1 MKRIFEHPPEEQTGK
16 RYWRSLGEL
25 SDTPE
30 FRGWLEREFPS
41 GAAQLQGDEWSRR
54 GFLKLMGASMA
65 LAGFGLT
72 SCRRPE
78 AHLVPFTK
86 SVEWAIPGKALFYA
100 TAMPRRTGALPLVV
114 TTHDGRPT
122 KIDGNPL
129 HPASGGATDVFAQ
142 ASILDLYDPARS
154 KRFVEKG
161 EKDEKG
167 KKVENFERRDRFSFE
182 NYLAELRAKIAAD
195 GGAGLAFLVE
205 EVHSPTRERLRAEL
219 LKVYPRMRWC
229 VYDPLLTEAQSFATQ
244 LSFGDN
250 VRLIPRFERA
260 DVILALDSDF
270 LDCGEGDLAGVRAFS
285 SRRRVSAAKD
295 SMNRL
300 YVVENRFT
308 LTGAMADH
316 RLRCPASQIPA
327 FTRAL
332 AGKIAAA
339 TKDQGLASTIATLTE
354 PANAMKFDDQWLTEC
369 ANDLMAKPGASLVLA
384 GSHQPVVVQ
393 LMAYAIN
400 SALKNVGAT
409 VIVREF
415 VRAPKTNSC
424 LQLAGEVNAGRIKQ
438 LFIFGGDPVYN
449 APKGLTID
457 RESHAPVDWPDL
469 QKKVPDVIRLGY
481 YEDATS
487 ELSRWHVPAAHYL
500 EAWGD
505 ALTSDGA
512 YLAVQ
517 PMILPLFGGMS
528 EIELMNLL
536 LGGPKIEGPEL
547 VQETFRASAP
557 PGDFQAAWSQLLR
570 DGFASHVALKEK
582 PPTFNANNAGGVAHT
597 LWATASNPTLDAPE
611 IVLTRS
617 YSMDDGRYI
626 NNGWLQEL
634 PDPVTKLTWDNAA
647 LMSPVL
653 AKHLGV
659 KSGDLINI
667 AITETTKDANKNPI
681 RRELVIAALIS
692 PGHADNSISISLG
705 YGRKKTGPVGE
716 EAGFNGFLLRT
727 SSNPHYIAVD
737 GKTVQA
743 ITVTTSPTPK
753 PTGTPTPAPSGK
765 QKQLHTLGVYPLSI
779 TQDHWSI
786 EGRGLVREA
795 SIEKYREDPEF
806 VKKIAGDDH
815 LPPKLPS
822 LYSHPPLTAD
832 QQWGMS
838 VDLNVCTGCSACI
851 VACQSE
857 NNIPIVGKLQVSHG
871 RAMHW
876 LRLDRYYAS
885 AKPFN
890 QDRGEYPEDPEM
902 VHEPMMCQH
911 CENAPCETVCP
922 VNATVHS
929 EDGLNVMAYN
939 RCIGTRYCANNCP
952 FKVRRFNYFDY
963 NQRPIGKK
971 KIGPITVF
979 QEYLGPLTEKGAPD
993 TVKLQKNPNVTVRMR
1008 GVMEKCTYCV
1018 QRIEEAKIAAKVRAG
1033 ASDKTLIPRDSFTS
1047 ACAQACP
1054 TEAIVFGDV
1063 KDPES
1068 RVSKMKMQDRN
1079 YRLLEYL
1086 NVKTRTSYLARIRN
1100 PNPKMPDAHKIGVAS
1115 LDHHGPTHAESSHAP
1130 KGQHDFNQHQHNEA
1144 TPTPSSQPDHSHHDD
1159 AAPAASPSAT
1169 PEHQH

>member
-1 MKRIFEHPPEEQTGK
+1 MKRIFEHPPEQLTGK

-30 FRGWLEREFPS
+30 FRGWLEREFPA
-41 GAAQLQGDEWSRR
+41 GAAQLEGDEWSRR

-100 TAMPRRTGALPLVV
+100 TAMPRRTGAIPLVV

-129 HPASGGATDVFAQ
+129 HPASGGATDAFAQ

-161 EKDEKG
+161 EKEEGG
-167 KKVENFERRDRFSFE
+167 KKKENFEVRDRAAFDK
-182 NYLAELRAKIAAD
+182 YLGELRTQIAAD

-205 EVHSPTRERLRAEL
+205 EVHSPTRERLRQEL
-219 LKVYPRMRWC
+219 QKTYPKMRWC
-229 VYDPLLTEAQSFATQ
+229 VYDPLLTEAQSFATDM
-244 LSFGDN
+244 SFGQN
-250 VRLIPRFERA
+250 VRLVPRLERA
-260 DVILALDSDF
+260 DIVLALDNDF
-270 LDCGEGDLAGVRAFS
+270 LDCGDGDLASVRAFS

-295 SMNRL
+295 TMNRL
-300 YVVENRFT
+300 YVVENRYT

-316 RLRCPASQIPA
+316 RLRCPASQIPEFA
-327 FTRAL
+327 LAL
-332 AGKIAAA
+332 AGKVAAA
-339 TKDQGLASTIATLTE
+339 TKDAGLFSTIATLKPFGGPGSKTAE
-354 PANAMKFDDQWLTEC
+354 EEAAAKFEEEWLNGVV
-369 ANDLMAKPGASLVLA
+369 ADLVAKPGASLVLA

-393 LMAYAIN
+393 FLAYAIN
-400 SALKNVGAT
+400 SALKNLGT
-409 VIVREF
+409 TLLVREF
-415 VRAPKTNSC
+415 VRTPKTNSII
-424 LQLAGEVNAGRIKQ
+424 QLALDINAGRVKQ

-449 APKGLTID
+449 GPRALTQD
-457 RESHAPVDWPDL
+457 KDTKASLDWVDL
-469 QKKVPDVIRLGY
+469 QKRVPDVVRLGH

-487 ELSRWHVPAAHYL
+487 ALSRWHVPAAHYL

-505 ALTSDGA
+505 ARTSEGA
-512 YLAVQ
+512 YLAIQ
-517 PMILPLFGGMS
+517 PMILPLFDGMS
-528 EIELMNLL
+528 EIELMNAV
-536 LGGPKIEGPEL
+536 LGAPKVDGPEL
-547 VQETFRASAP
+547 VQETFRASSP
-557 PGDFQAAWSQLLR
+557 PGEFATAWSRLLR
-570 DGFASHVALKEK
+570 DGFAAHIELKDK
-582 PPTFNANNAGGVAHT
+582 PPTFNSNNAGGVAHT
-597 LWATASNPTLDAPE
+597 LWAPAPPPTMDSPE
-611 IVLTRS
+611 IVLVRS
-617 YSMDDGRYI
+617 YAMDDGRYA

-634 PDPVTKLTWDNAA
+634 PDPITKLTWDNAA
-647 LMSPVL
+647 LMSPTF
-653 AKHLGV
+653 AKRIGV
-659 KSGDLINI
+659 TTGDLVNVS
-667 AITETTKDANKNPI
+667 ITEKTLDPAGNPVK
-681 RRELVIAALIS
+681 RDLVIAALVS
-692 PGHADNSISISLG
+692 PGHCDTSVTIPLG
-705 YGRKKTGPVGE
+705 YGRKHTGPVGE
-716 EAGFNGFLLRT
+716 EAGFNGYLLRT
-727 SSNPHYIAVD
+727 TSNPHFIRAD
-737 GKTVQA
+737 GKTIDNVK
-743 ITVTTSPTPK
+743 VTK
-753 PTGTPTPAPSGK
+753 AGGTYA
-765 QKQLHTLGVYPLSI
+765 LSI

-795 SIEKYREDPEF
+795 TVEKYREDPEF
-806 VKKIAGDDH
+806 VKKIAGDDE
-815 LPPKLPS
+815 LPAKLPS
-822 LYSHPPLTAD
+822 LYSHPALDAP
-832 QQWGMS
+832 QQWGMA

-857 NNIPIVGKLQVSHG
+857 NNIPVVGKLQVSHG

-885 AKPFN
+885 EKPFN
-890 QDRGEYPEDPEM
+890 QDLGEYPENPEI

-963 NQRPIGKK
+963 NQRPVGKK
-971 KIGPITVF
+971 EILGVSVY
-979 QEYLGPLTEKGAPD
+979 QEYLGPLTKKGAAD

-1018 QRIEEAKIAAKVRAG
+1018 QRIEEAKIAAHVRAG
-1033 ASDKTLIPRDSFTS
+1033 ASNNTRIARDSFTS

-1054 TEAIVFGDV
+1054 SDAIVFGDV
-1063 KDPES
+1063 NDPES
-1068 RVSKMKMQDRN
+1068 RVSLMKKQDRN

-1086 NVKTRTSYLARIRN
+1086 NVNTRTSYLARIRN
-1100 PNPKMPDAHKIGVAS
+1100 PNPKMPDATRIAVAS
-1115 LDHHGPTHAESSHAP
+1115 LGHEPSEHSKAEHEHAEAEP
-1130 KGQHDFNQHQHNEA
+1130 KAEEK
-1144 TPTPSSQPDHSHHDD
+1144 P
-1159 AAPAASPSAT
+1159 
-1169 PEHQH
+1169 

>member
-1 MKRIFEHPPEEQTGK
+1 MKRVFEHPPEKLTGK

-30 FRGWLEREFPS
+30 FRGWLEREFPA
-41 GAAQLQGDEWSRR
+41 GAAQLEGDEWSRR

-78 AHLVPFTK
+78 AHLVPFTR
-86 SVEWAIPGKALFYA
+86 SVEWTIPGKALYYA
-100 TAMPRRTGALPLVV
+100 TAMPRRTGALPLIAATV
-114 TTHDGRPT
+114 DGRPI
-122 KIDGNPL
+122 KLEGNPL
-129 HPASGGATDVFAQ
+129 HPASGGATDAFAQ
-142 ASILDLYDPARS
+142 ASLLDLYDPARS

-167 KKVENFERRDRFSFE
+167 KKVENFEARDRETFE
-182 NYLAELRAKIAAD
+182 KYLAQLRTKIAAD

-219 LKVYPRMRWC
+219 QKTYPKMRWC

-250 VRLIPRFERA
+250 ARLVPRLERA
-260 DVILALDSDF
+260 DVVVALDSDF
-270 LDCGEGDLAGVRAFS
+270 LDCGEGDVAGVRAFS
-285 SRRRVSAAKD
+285 SRRRVGEAKD
-295 SMNRL
+295 AMNRL

-316 RLRCPASQIPA
+316 RMRCPASQIPA

-332 AGKIAAA
+332 AVKIAVA
-339 TKDQGLASTIATLTE
+339 TKDQGLGSTIATLTE
-354 PANAMKFDDQWLTEC
+354 PVNAMQFDDAWLTEC
-369 ANDLMAKPGASLVLA
+369 ANDLMAKPGASLVVA
-384 GSHQPVVVQ
+384 GPHQPVVVQ
-393 LMAYAIN
+393 LMVYAIN

-409 VIVREF
+409 LIIREF
-415 VRAPKTNSC
+415 VHAPKTNSI
-424 LQLAGEVNAGRIKQ
+424 LQLAGEINSGRIKQ

-449 APKGLTID
+449 APKGLTIHVGRPEAAQAAD
-457 RESHAPVDWPDL
+457 REAAPIDWADL
-469 QKKVPDVIRLGY
+469 QKTVPDVVRLGY

-487 ELSRWHVPAAHYL
+487 ELSKWHVPAAHYL

-505 ALTSDGA
+505 ALTNDGA
-512 YLAVQ
+512 YLAIQ

-528 EIELMNLL
+528 ELELMNAV
-536 LGGPKIEGPEL
+536 LGAPKVDGPEL

-570 DGFASHVALKEK
+570 DGFATHIALKEK
-582 PPTFNANNAGGVAHT
+582 PPTFNSNNAGGVAHT
-597 LWATASNPTLDAPE
+597 LWATAPNPTLDAPE

-617 YSMDDGRYI
+617 YAMDDGRYV

-634 PDPVTKLTWDNAA
+634 PDPITKLTWDNAA
-647 LMSPVL
+647 LMSPAM

-659 KSGDLINI
+659 NTGDLVNI
-667 AITETTKDANKNPI
+667 AVTETTKDAQQKSI

-705 YGRKKTGPVGE
+705 YGRKKTGPIGE
-716 EAGFNGFLLRT
+716 EAGFNAYLLRT
-727 SSNPHYIAVD
+727 SSNPHYLAVD
-737 GKTVQA
+737 SRTIEA
-743 ITVTTSPTPK
+743 ITVTTAATPVESKDASPTPS
-753 PTGTPTPAPSGK
+753 PTASATPKTRA
-765 QKQLHTLGVYPLSI
+765 HTLGAYPLSI

-795 SIEKYREDPEF
+795 TLERYREDPEF
-806 VKKIAGDDH
+806 VKKIAGDEE
-815 LPPKLPS
+815 LPAKLPS
-822 LYSHPPLTAD
+822 LYSHPPLDAP
-832 QQWGMS
+832 QQWGMT
-838 VDLNVCTGCSACI
+838 VDLNVCTGCSACVI
-851 VACQSE
+851 ACQSE
-857 NNIPIVGKLQVSHG
+857 NNIPIVGKLQASHG
-871 RAMHW
+871 RSMHW
-876 LRLDRYYAS
+876 IRLDRYYAS
-885 AKPFN
+885 EKPFN
-890 QDRGEYPEDPEM
+890 QDRGEFPENPEI
-902 VHEPMMCQH
+902 VHQAMMCQH

-971 KIGPITVF
+971 KIGPLSVY
-979 QEYLGPLTEKGAPD
+979 QEYIAPFTEKGAPD
-993 TVKLQKNPNVTVRMR
+993 TTKLQKNPNVTVRMR

-1018 QRIEEAKIAAKVRAG
+1018 QRIEEAKIAAHVKAG
-1033 ASDKTLIPRDSFTS
+1033 ASANTRIPRDSFTS

-1068 RVSKMKMQDRN
+1068 RVSKIKIQNRN

-1086 NVKTRTSYLARIRN
+1086 NVSTRTSYLARIRN
-1100 PNPKMPDAHKIGVAS
+1100 PNPKMPDANRIAVAS
-1115 LDHHGPTHAESSHAP
+1115 LGHESHENGAKHETGAVKAEEKP
-1130 KGQHDFNQHQHNEA
+1130 
-1144 TPTPSSQPDHSHHDD
+1144 
-1159 AAPAASPSAT
+1159 
-1169 PEHQH
+1169 